1 MGNVQKKIDNEY
13 FLNEANKENLSFIIA
28 ISNKLKLKK
37 KIVFETLKEFKGLKY
52 RQQIIYKNKILTIIN
67 DSKSTTFSSSIS
79 ILKKRLNIYWLL
91 GGIPKKGD
99 KFVLHKK
106 YHSNIRAF
114 IYGKN
119 KKFFKSQLKGK
130 IQYSNFNN
138 LSDALKRV
146 FAIVNKEN
154 FLKTTIIFS
163 PSAASF
169 DSFRNFEHRGQYFN
183 KLIKKHLNG

>member
-1 MGNVQKKIDNEY
+1 M
-13 FLNEANKENLSFIIA
+13 
-28 ISNKLKLKK
+28 
-37 KIVFETLKEFKGLKY
+37 ETIK
-52 RQQIIYKNKILTIIN
+52 
-67 DSKSTTFSSSIS
+67 
-79 ILKKRLNIYWLL
+79 
-91 GGIPKKGD
+91 
-99 KFVLHKK
+99 V
-106 YHSNIRAF
+106 
-114 IYGKN
+114 
-119 KKFFKSQLKGK
+119 FKSQLKGK
-130 IQYSNFNN
+130 IQYSTFNN